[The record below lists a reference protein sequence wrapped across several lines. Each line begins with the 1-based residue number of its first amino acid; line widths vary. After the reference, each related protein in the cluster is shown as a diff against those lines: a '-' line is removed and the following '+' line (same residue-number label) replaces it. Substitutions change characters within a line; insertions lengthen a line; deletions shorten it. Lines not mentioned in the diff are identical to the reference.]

1 MANNRINPDSMYNSL
16 VYGFSHAA
24 VQTSGKTV
32 HLAGQVAWDKDC
44 NIVGG
49 DDLAAQTRQTLA
61 NIKTVIEAAG
71 GTIADIVRLRIY
83 VVNHSPDKLGVVLP
97 EVGAFFGAWVAGLA
111 YDRTGSYDLA
121 WAGAIAL
128 GLAAGFIHLPIRD
141 TPIRRT
147 VPA

>member
-44 NIVGG
+44 AIVGG

-61 NIKTVIEAAG
+61 NIKTVVEAAG

-97 EVGAFFGAWVAGLA
+97 EVGAFFGDITPPPNTFLGVQALA
-111 YDRTGSYDLA
+111 LPDFLIEIEATA
-121 WAGAIAL
+121 AI
-128 GLAAGFIHLPIRD
+128 D
-141 TPIRRT
+141 
-147 VPA
+147 

>member
-97 EVGAFFGAWVAGLA
+97 EVGAFFGDVTPPPNTFLGVQALA
-111 YDRTGSYDLA
+111 LPDFLIEIEATA
-121 WAGAIAL
+121 AI
-128 GLAAGFIHLPIRD
+128 D
-141 TPIRRT
+141 
-147 VPA
+147 

>member
-49 DDLAAQTRQTLA
+49 DDLATQTRQTLA
-61 NIKTVIEAAG
+61 NIKTVVEAAG

-97 EVGAFFGAWVAGLA
+97 EVGAFFGDVTPPPNTFLGVQALA
-111 YDRTGSYDLA
+111 LPDFLIEIEATA
-121 WAGAIAL
+121 AI
-128 GLAAGFIHLPIRD
+128 D
-141 TPIRRT
+141 
-147 VPA
+147 

>member
-44 NIVGG
+44 AIVGG

-61 NIKTVIEAAG
+61 NIKTVVEAAG

-97 EVGAFFGAWVAGLA
+97 EVGAFFGDVTPPPNTFLGVQALA
-111 YDRTGSYDLA
+111 LPDFLIEIEATA
-121 WAGAIAL
+121 AI
-128 GLAAGFIHLPIRD
+128 D
-141 TPIRRT
+141 
-147 VPA
+147 

>member
-24 VQTSGKTV
+24 VQTSGKTI

-61 NIKTVIEAAG
+61 NIKTVVEAAG

-97 EVGAFFGAWVAGLA
+97 EVGAFFGDVTPPPNTFLGVQALA
-111 YDRTGSYDLA
+111 LPDFLIEIEATA
-121 WAGAIAL
+121 AI
-128 GLAAGFIHLPIRD
+128 D
-141 TPIRRT
+141 
-147 VPA
+147 

>member
-49 DDLAAQTRQTLA
+49 DDLAAQTRQTLT

-97 EVGAFFGAWVAGLA
+97 EVGAFFGDVTPPPNTFLGVQALA
-111 YDRTGSYDLA
+111 LPDFLIEIEATA
-121 WAGAIAL
+121 AI
-128 GLAAGFIHLPIRD
+128 D
-141 TPIRRT
+141 
-147 VPA
+147 

>member
-16 VYGFSHAA
+16 FYGFSHAA

-44 NIVGG
+44 AIVGG

-97 EVGAFFGAWVAGLA
+97 EVGAFFGDVTPPPNTFLGVQALA
-111 YDRTGSYDLA
+111 LPDFLIEIEATA
-121 WAGAIAL
+121 AI
-128 GLAAGFIHLPIRD
+128 D
-141 TPIRRT
+141 
-147 VPA
+147 